1 MRSPRILVV
10 EDHPINRRLLQAQL
24 AAEGWQSEVAATGA
38 EALLRLARR
47 HADSHLLPA
56 AAVTAVVTDYVL
68 EDMTGVELL
77 HRVRA
82 WEAELAAAAGNKSAS
97 AASHSP
103 LPMIL
108 YSGMPLDYLKSEA
121 RGLDYTAI
129 ITKPISRSQ
138 LRAVL
143 AQIDASPSL
152 MQAQCRQHA
161 AVPAD
166 PSYCLNA
173 SITGMPLDLL
183 LDLVQFGEDQL
194 LRLRSSIDTGAL
206 DQTAAIAHGL
216 RGAAAVLQ
224 CAHIA
229 QAATEIETQSRL
241 GLTAGLAAASDRLQ
255 DLLDHLRRHIAK
267 VEQAPNG
274 RAMSGL
280 FSG

>member
-24 AAEGWQSEVAATGA
+24 AAEGWQSEAAATGA
-38 EALLRLARR
+38 EALLWLARH
-47 HADSHLLPA
+47 HADSHLP
-56 AAVTAVVTDYVL
+56 AVTAIVTDYVL

-82 WEAELAAAAGNKSAS
+82 WEAELAAAAVNPTSKSDS
-97 AASHSP
+97 VASHSP

-129 ITKPISRSQ
+129 ITKPISRTQ

-143 AQIDASPSL
+143 AKIDASPSL
-152 MQAQCRQHA
+152 MQAECRQHA
-161 AVPAD
+161 AVLAD
-166 PSYCLNA
+166 HSYCLNS
-173 SITGMPLDLL
+173 SITAMPRDLL
-183 LDLVQFGEDQL
+183 VDLLQFGEDQL
-194 LRLRSSIDTGAL
+194 LRLRTSINTGAL

-224 CAHIA
+224 CAQIA

-255 DLLDHLRRHIAK
+255 YLLDHLRGHIAK
-267 VEQAPNG
+267 VEQAPDS
-274 RAMSGL
+274 RAIPGL
-280 FSG
+280 FPG